1 MIHCPRCGVQN
12 PPGSFFCRNCGT
24 RLSTGSGSGQPSR
37 TPKPLSTE
45 GKGSRIQLL
54 KKFSPVLVLFIV
66 CLAFLIHTGEDPCKD
81 ISCGYVTKGGYL
93 WEQKCIEGTCID
105 YKIIGLAPTT
115 PPPTTPPPEAV
126 TLIKI
131 CNVNYDAL
139 GNDHEN
145 PNGEWVEI
153 CNMGNQDVDMSGW
166 ILYDEAYKKGT
177 ARDHVFR
184 FPSGFVL
191 KAGHSVKVYTG
202 IGIQTSTELYFGRP
216 AGDYAAIWNNDGDCA
231 YLQDDKGNVVHEYCW

>member
-1 MIHCPRCGVQN
+1 
-12 PPGSFFCRNCGT
+12 
-24 RLSTGSGSGQPSR
+24 
-37 TPKPLSTE
+37 
-45 GKGSRIQLL
+45 
-54 KKFSPVLVLFIV
+54 
-66 CLAFLIHTGEDPCKD
+66 
-81 ISCGYVTKGGYL
+81 
-93 WEQKCIEGTCID
+93 
-105 YKIIGLAPTT
+105 
-115 PPPTTPPPEAV
+115 
-126 TLIKI
+126 
-131 CNVNYDAL
+131 
-139 GNDHEN
+139 
-145 PNGEWVEI
+145 
-153 CNMGNQDVDMSGW
+153 MGNQDVDMSGW